1 MGQVDH
7 SVRCVGAARAGVGSI
22 CEQGA
27 EVHIRGG
34 KACYSTGEDIG
45 RATHYSTEGASRTG
59 LHSSLMEGWGKH

>member
-7 SVRCVGAARAGVGSI
+7 SVRCVGGASAG
-22 CEQGA
+22 QGA

-45 RATHYSTEGASRTG
+45 RATHYSTECASRTG
-59 LHSSLMEGWGKH
+59 LHSSLMEGGGKH